1 MGRHSLPSKTARA
14 MNRAR
19 KTKSGGTNG
28 GRPRKKGPRCPCG
41 SQPLSRVKARGRSP
55 EHDPSCPF
63 YRMGTI
69 IV

>member
-1 MGRHSLPSKTARA
+1 

-28 GRPRKKGPRCPCG
+28 GRPLSDSPRCPCG
-41 SQPLSRVKARGRSP
+41 SMTLKRAKARGLSA
-55 EHDPSCPF
+55 EHDPSCSF

-69 IV
+69 II